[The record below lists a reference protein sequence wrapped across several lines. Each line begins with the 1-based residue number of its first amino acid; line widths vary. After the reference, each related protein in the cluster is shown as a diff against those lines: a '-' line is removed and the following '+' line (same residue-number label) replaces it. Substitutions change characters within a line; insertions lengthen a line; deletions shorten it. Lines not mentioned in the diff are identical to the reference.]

1 MVLALFALII
11 LAWTVDSLYSQYRF
25 HASTHREKLQVLWEQ
40 DVKKLELAEA
50 VPPGWHSLKEIT
62 YFGGDPGAKN
72 WIIEGLRAPHPVKKD
87 GTHRLEV
94 LLLSFEDEGRDGAII
109 QYNLVNLKNQNMEWE
124 LGRTFFLSGGESEW
138 EEWVST
144 NQEKI
149 KKLISAGKK
158 KSEKQPR
165 AENKPEQPIKG
176 QQADK

>member
-1 MVLALFALII
+1 MVLALFALTI
-11 LAWTVDSLYSQYRF
+11 LAWTVDSLYSQYKF
-25 HASTHREKLQVLWEQ
+25 QSSSHREKLQVLWGQ
-40 DVKKLELAEA
+40 DVQKLELAKA
-50 VPPGWHSLKEIT
+50 VPPGWYTLKEIT

-72 WIIEGLRAPHPVKKD
+72 WIIEGLRAPHPVSNE

-138 EEWVST
+138 DEWVST

-158 KSEKQPR
+158 KSKNPSQAKSNSERPV
-165 AENKPEQPIKG
+165 KG